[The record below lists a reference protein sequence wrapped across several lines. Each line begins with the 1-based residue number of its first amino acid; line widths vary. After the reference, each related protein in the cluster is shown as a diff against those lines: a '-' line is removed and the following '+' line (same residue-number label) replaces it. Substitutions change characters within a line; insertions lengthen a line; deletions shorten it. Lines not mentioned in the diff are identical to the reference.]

1 MIRMFVS
8 RIIRLAVVLVAIASM
23 WIMPAA
29 RADVPPQLQKLQSQV
44 DVLQGY
50 VDGQEWLEVQSYIH
64 GPMGLFRRQLAAIER
79 KLPQAQ
85 QAALADK
92 FEDLPQLMNELDEAA
107 GNYSAARLASTQ
119 AKIRAAL
126 DDIAAS
132 F

>member
-8 RIIRLAVVLVAIASM
+8 RMIRLAVVLVAIASM

-29 RADVPPQLQKLQSQV
+29 RAYVPPQLQKLQAQV

-64 GPMGLFRRQLAAIER
+64 GPMGLFRRQLAALER

-107 GNYSAARLASTQ
+107 GNYSEARLASTQ

-126 DDIAAS
+126 NDIAAA